1 MREHN
6 IHQSIMIFVC
16 NIALGNMCLSQ
27 DNCSNCVYS
36 DDTCYRNGP
45 EIYDETIDGR
55 IIDIIKK
62 ICHLHK
68 ECYDCP
74 YDDPRNEVCKQN
86 KILIGCYLH
95 KA

>member
-1 MREHN
+1 MKEN
-6 IHQSIMIFVC
+6 SIQQSIMIFIC

-27 DNCSNCVYS
+27 DNCSNCSHSY
-36 DDTCYRNGP
+36 DTCYRQSP

-55 IIDIIKK
+55 IINIIKRT
-62 ICHLHK
+62 CLLYRD
-68 ECYDCP
+68 CYDCP
-74 YDDPRNEVCKQN
+74 YDDPRNEVCKPT